1 MFRVMGLNEIQKPQS
16 IIRFWKK
23 LNEENE
29 PKKMKNKTFHFKFQK
44 SANIP

>member
-1 MFRVMGLNEIQKPQS
+1 MFRVMGLNEVLKPQS

-29 PKKMKNKTFHFKFQK
+29 PKKTNEKQNLSF
-44 SANIP
+44 